1 MLLLGDNMGIYE
13 KFAEYYDMIYG
24 RKEYQKESDVIERII
39 AKSCTRRPTNIL
51 DIGCGTGS
59 HAIALSKRGFNV
71 TGIDFSPRMI
81 EKAKKNAAAQKSKA
95 RFVVQDMRKIKLHK
109 RFDCAICMFGG
120 FGYILTYDGL
130 ASLFKGLRQHLVE
143 KGLFI
148 YEFWNIGGIKPSP
161 YQTWLRTRE
170 KKVTLYRLSES
181 SFQPSTNTLRIDMH
195 FIVLHDAKLVESFD
209 ETHTLRCYTLPE
221 MNHYLVNN
229 GFKLIS
235 AHDSDSS
242 NSFRLAALKSETFR
256 VLTVAQK
263 T

>member
-1 MLLLGDNMGIYE
+1 MGIYE

-24 RKEYQKESDVIERII
+24 KKEYRRESDVIERILT
-39 AKSCTRRPTNIL
+39 KFCTRRPASIL

-81 EKAKKNAAAQKSKA
+81 EKAKKNAAAQKNRA
-95 RFVVQDMRKIKLHK
+95 RFVVQDMRKIELHE
-109 RFDCAICMFGG
+109 RFGCAICMFGG

-143 KGLFI
+143 EGLFI

-161 YQTWLRTRE
+161 YQTWLRTRD
-170 KKVTLYRLSES
+170 KNMTLYRLSES

-195 FIVLHDAKLVESFD
+195 FVVLHDARLVESFD
-209 ETHTLRCYTLPE
+209 ETHVLRCYTLPE

-229 GFKLIS
+229 GFRLVS
-235 AHDSDSS
+235 AYDSESS
-242 NSFRLAALKSETFR
+242 SSSRLATVRSETFR